1 MAQLW
6 AACTY
11 EKSSDRM
18 SQLTYHLSQSAP
30 MKIKDFDVLK
40 NSRLAMGLSLFLIA
54 ALAATLIAKEANRT
68 VYVWAS
74 TSELAPGNLI
84 TESDIKATSVL
95 LLDSAKNYLSASA
108 QIIGSVVQHRIS
120 TGDLIPIAAIAASV
134 PGQEQL
140 ELRAV
145 PLTIESTDLPMG
157 LSRGEIVDIYAIP
170 TSGQGSITESILISD
185 GITVSA
191 VAERNN
197 SGKASVVVSLPQSL
211 VLTVLTHLSNSRL
224 IIVRSNY

>member
-1 MAQLW
+1 MQLS
-6 AACTY
+6 ALQPF

-18 SQLTYHLSQSAP
+18 SRLTYWLSQSAL
-30 MKIKDFDVLK
+30 MKIKDLEVLK

-54 ALAATLIAKEANRT
+54 VLAATLIAKEANRT

-74 TSELAPGNLI
+74 ASELAPGNLI

-95 LLDSAKNYLSASA
+95 LPESAKNYLSASA
-108 QIIGSVVQHRIS
+108 QIVGSVVQHRIS
-120 TGDLIPIAAIAASV
+120 TGDLIPIAAIATVV
-134 PGQEQL
+134 PGAGQL
-140 ELRAV
+140 ELKAV

-170 TSGQGSITESILISD
+170 TSGQVSITESILVSE
-185 GITVSA
+185 GVTVSA
-191 VAERNN
+191 VAAQNN

-211 VLTVLTHLSNSRL
+211 VLTALTHLSNSRL